1 MNDQPDQH
9 GGKPFLLL
17 SLVALGVVYGDI
29 GTSPLYA
36 LRECFFGEYGIEPSR
51 ANVLGVLSLVFWALI
66 LLVSVKYL
74 AFILRADNRGEGGVI
89 ALAALVGYRKRSG
102 RSGLRYAFIIGL
114 FGAALLYGDGMITP
128 AISVLSAVEGL
139 KVATPFFGPYVIPI
153 TIAILAGLFLFQRRG
168 TAGVGVVFG
177 PVTLTWLLVIAL
189 LGIGGIAKKPGV
201 LAALL
206 PVHAVNFFLDNGMTG
221 FFVLGAV
228 FLVVTGAEALY
239 ADMGHFGKRP
249 VRLTWLALV
258 LPALLLNYFGQ
269 GALLLVDAGAARNPF
284 YALAPGWAMYPL
296 VVLATAATVIASQ
309 AVISGAFSL
318 TRQAVQLG
326 FLPRMRIVHTSPKH
340 IGQIYIPQINWILML
355 ATITLV
361 VGFGSSSRLAAA
373 YGVAVTTTMV
383 ITSLLFY
390 VVARERWGWSRLAAG
405 LPVGLFLLVDLSF
418 FGANVVKITSGAWFP
433 LAIGAAAYTVMRTW
447 KRGRELLA
455 ERFKAKTLPVEEFI
469 INLKNE
475 PPQRVSGT
483 AVFMTGN
490 PWVVPPALLHNLAH
504 NKVLHQ
510 QVVLLTVVVEE
521 VPRVPAGER
530 VKVEDLG
537 SGFYAVT
544 AHYGFME
551 DPDVPRLLTA
561 TRDQGLDFDTSNASF
576 FLGRERYLA
585 RRKPGMPIWSEKIFA
600 FLSRNAM
607 SATAFY
613 KIPPNR
619 VMEIGAQIEL

>member
-1 MNDQPDQH
+1 MDDQPDKLR
-9 GGKPFLLL
+9 GKPLLLL

-51 ANVLGVLSLVFWALI
+51 ANVLGVLSLVFWALV
-66 LLVSVKYL
+66 LVVTFKYL

-102 RSGLRYAFIIGL
+102 KNGLRCAFIIGL

-139 KVATPFFGPYVIPI
+139 QVATPFFEPYILPI
-153 TIAILAGLFLFQRRG
+153 TIVILAGLFLFQRRG

-177 PVTLTWLLVIAL
+177 PVTLTWLLVIAV
-189 LGIGGIAKKPGV
+189 LGIRGIVKEPGV
-201 LAALL
+201 LAAVI
-206 PVHAVNFFLDNGMTG
+206 PIHAVRFFLDNGFAG

-228 FLVVTGAEALY
+228 FLVVTGTEALY

-249 VRLTWLALV
+249 VRVTWLALV
-258 LPALLLNYFGQ
+258 LPALLLNYYGQ
-269 GALLLVDAGAARNPF
+269 GALLLAHPEAARNPF
-284 YALAPGWAMYPL
+284 YSLAPGWALYPL
-296 VVLATAATVIASQ
+296 VVLATLATIIASQ

-326 FLPRMRIVHTSPKH
+326 FLPRMRIVHTSAKH

-390 VVARERWGWSRLAAG
+390 IIARERWGWSRLAAG
-405 LPVGLFLLVDLSF
+405 LPVCLFLVVDLSF
-418 FGANVVKITSGAWFP
+418 FGANIIKVTSGAWFP
-433 LAIGAAAYTVMRTW
+433 LAIGAAAYTIMRTW

-504 NKVLHQ
+504 NRVLHER
-510 QVVLLTVVVEE
+510 VILLTVAVEE
-521 VPRVPAGER
+521 VPRVPAGKR
-530 VKVEDLG
+530 VQVEELE

-551 DPDVPRLLTA
+551 DPDVPRLLRVA
-561 TRDQGLDFDTSNASF
+561 RDQGLDFEVSQASF

-585 RRKPGMPIWSEKIFA
+585 RRKPGMPVWREKLFA
-600 FLSRNAM
+600 FLSRNTI

-619 VMEIGAQIEL
+619 VMEIGAQVEL

>member
-1 MNDQPDQH
+1 
-9 GGKPFLLL
+9 
-17 SLVALGVVYGDI
+17 
-29 GTSPLYA
+29 
-36 LRECFFGEYGIEPSR
+36 
-51 ANVLGVLSLVFWALI
+51 
-66 LLVSVKYL
+66 
-74 AFILRADNRGEGGVI
+74 
-89 ALAALVGYRKRSG
+89 
-102 RSGLRYAFIIGL
+102 
-114 FGAALLYGDGMITP
+114 MITP